1 MANTPAPG
9 WPPKSEPADPAKTG
23 NTGRMVIWMTLI
35 ALAVVVLGY
44 LLVKQMLGL

>member
-9 WPPKSEPADPAKTG
+9 WPPTSEPGAKTG